1 MASMA
6 MQKLKDQVL
15 GLPEQERAELVDDVI
30 ASLDGLADT
39 GVEEA
44 WAEEIVRRVSELE
57 SGTVQ
62 AAEAVSIRSRLPDWR
77 RGDCDRSCCTPS
89 KTSWLLACSYGHL
102 TSQYGFDRNG

>member
-15 GLPEQERAELVDDVI
+15 GLPEQERAELVHDVI

-44 WAEEIVRRVSELE
+44 WAEEIVRRVGELE

-62 AAEAVSIRSRLPDWR
+62 AVDAEEVMCRVANRL
-77 RGDCDRSCCTPS
+77 RG
-89 KTSWLLACSYGHL
+89 
-102 TSQYGFDRNG
+102 SQ